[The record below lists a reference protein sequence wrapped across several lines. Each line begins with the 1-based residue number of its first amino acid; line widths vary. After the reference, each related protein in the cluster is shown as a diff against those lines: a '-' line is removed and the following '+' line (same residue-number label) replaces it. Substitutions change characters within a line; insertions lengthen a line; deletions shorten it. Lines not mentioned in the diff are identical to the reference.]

1 MHVMLKISNGCG
13 GQPIVERRMEQIAW
27 RIGGPQGSGIDR
39 IATLFARAC
48 ALNGQQ
54 VFCRREYHSNI
65 MGRHS
70 YYDVSASNGP
80 LVCHAE
86 SPDMLVTFEAEALC
100 RHLNALT
107 SPGYVIHSV
116 DDSDVELT
124 SLDYLDA
131 RLQHDLVE
139 QLTFLGLPAST
150 SGLLELASQRGVR
163 SFAVP
168 YKVLLSRLAEELGVA
183 PRRVAAAINT
193 LAVTISSSLLSLPR
207 DSLEHSLEK
216 LFAGQQQALEMNRR
230 AIAIAWEYAEQA
242 FAPLERHLPEQRE
255 ATGGLLLNASQSV
268 ALGKLAAGL
277 GFQSYY
283 PISPASDESVFLEAH
298 QRIPFV
304 TGEMGGPLLLQ
315 VEDELS
321 AVTMA
326 CGAALTGTRSAT
338 ATSGPGFS
346 LMTEGLGW
354 AGMNEVPLVI
364 TLYQRGGPSTG
375 MPTRTDQGDLQSAV
389 HGGHGEFPRMVLASA
404 DVEECFYDAA
414 EAFDYAERYQLPVI
428 HLLDKALT
436 GTLQTVPTFDMDRLQ
451 IDRGERYQPGD
462 EPAAAVPRFALTDS
476 GISPRPVLGQ
486 AGGQH
491 WLTGVEHSEYGQVCE
506 DPVMREQMME
516 KRARKLLQV
525 AREIPA
531 SAKLQLYG
539 DREAA
544 FTLIT
549 WGSNKGA
556 VLDALKRLTQ
566 EGIRARAV
574 QLRLL
579 WPFPAEELEAILAD
593 AAPLVMVE
601 GNYSGQLNTLLRAQL
616 GRGCDHLVV
625 KYSGRPISGEALHPV
640 LQQIHAGQGEARM
653 VLRNPYE

>member
-1 MHVMLKISNGCG
+1 MHVMLKTSNRCG
-13 GQPIVERRMEQIAW
+13 GQSIVRTTTQQLAW

-54 VFCRREYHSNI
+54 VICRREYHSNI

-70 YYDVSASNGP
+70 YYDVSAGSGP
-80 LVCHAE
+80 LACHAE

-107 SPGYVIHSV
+107 SRGYVIHSV

-124 SLDYLDA
+124 SLGYLDA
-131 RLQHDLVE
+131 RLQQDLVE
-139 QLTFLGLPAST
+139 QLTSLGLPASS
-150 SGLLELASQRGVR
+150 SGLLELARQRGVR

-168 YKVLLSRLAEELGVA
+168 YKVLLSRLGEELDV
-183 PRRVAAAINT
+183 PRQRVATAINT
-193 LAVTISSSLLSLPR
+193 LAVAISSSLLGLPR
-207 DSLEHSLEK
+207 DSLEQSLEK
-216 LFAGQQQALEMNRR
+216 LFAGQQEALEMNRR
-230 AIAIAWEYAEQA
+230 AIAIAWEYAEHA
-242 FAPLERHLPEQRE
+242 FAPLELRLPEQRE
-255 ATGGLLLNASQSV
+255 AAGGLLLNASQSV

-298 QRIPFV
+298 NRIPFT
-304 TGEMGGPLLLQ
+304 TGEAGGPLLLQ

-389 HGGHGEFPRMVLASA
+389 HGGHGEFPRMVLASG

-436 GTLQTVPTFDMDRLQ
+436 STLQTVPAFDMDRLQ

-462 EPAAAVPRFALTDS
+462 ESAAAVPRFALTNS
-476 GISPRPVLGQ
+476 GISPRPLLGQ
-486 AGGQH
+486 PGGQH

-516 KRARKLLQV
+516 KRARKLLQA

-544 FTLIT
+544 FTIIS
-549 WGSNKGA
+549 WGSSKGA
-556 VLDALKRLTQ
+556 VLDAQKQLAQ
-566 EGIRARAV
+566 EGIRVRAV

-579 WPFPAEELEAILAD
+579 WPFPVEELEGILAD

-601 GNYSGQLNTLLRAQL
+601 GNYSGQMNTLMRAQL

-625 KYSGRPISGEALHPV
+625 KYSGRPISGEALHRV

-653 VLRNPYE
+653 VLHNPYE